1 MYNFFFYLHVF
12 GYYFIIQTNT
22 KNDFRIFGKRLF
34 RLCRSMSGVTFSTE
48 INTIIR
54 GWVYAKWSTFLFYQ
68 PANISS
74 RDLIPAIITIFP
86 MMARHLVTLGMFFIS
101 VRSWYGSN
109 KYSLKWQSKFFFFN
123 LTKKYR
129 LPKHSQMH
137 HLPFILIINKIC
149 FCNL

>member
-1 MYNFFFYLHVF
+1 MPDFVSFFFIYIFLD
-12 GYYFIIQTNT
+12 IILLYKQTQKVT
-22 KNDFRIFGKRLF
+22 RIFGKRLC

-48 INTIIR
+48 INTKIR
-54 GWVYAKWSTFLFYQ
+54 GWVCAKWSTFLFYQ

-109 KYSLKWQSKFFFFN
+109 KYSL
-123 LTKKYR
+123 
-129 LPKHSQMH
+129 
-137 HLPFILIINKIC
+137 
-149 FCNL
+149 